1 MMAGTMRALL
11 LLLTMTALAVAAPAR
26 AQLPGGSAPALLQAD
41 EMTQDRELGTVVA
54 KGNVEITQGERILF
68 ADVVSY
74 NQKSNTVTASGN
86 VILLEPDGDTIFAEY
101 VELSDEMREGVIK
114 EIRILLSDD
123 SRFAASIARRTGGNR
138 TVLTRAVYSPCK
150 VCRDKPGKPPLW
162 RLKAGTIIHDKAA
175 REIRYQNVR
184 LEMFGIPVA
193 YSPYFSHPDPSVDR
207 KSGFLTPSFGTSGNL
222 GAFLELPYFWAI
234 DQNSDATFVP
244 IFTRDEGIIFSGE
257 YRQRFDNGEIE
268 LSGSVTEADRR
279 VGAGIAEDVREDEIR
294 GHLFARGHFDLDDTW
309 RTGFDVNRASDRSYL
324 RRFSFFGSSGNSLK
338 TNAYIEGFRGR
349 NYAAAKVLLF
359 QDLRSGQRPN
369 EPKIAPLLDFNHVG
383 EPTRFGGRFSIDAN
397 ARSLYRK
404 DAADSQRLSLKL
416 GYSFPYTADAG
427 FVTTLRGSLQNDLY
441 YVDQAQGSTDD
452 DGFTGRIF
460 PQISVDWRFP
470 FVRRSGTTQ
479 QIIEPIAALVV
490 SPNGSNPSAIPIEDS
505 VVVEIDDTSILS
517 ADRFPGIDRVESGQK
532 IIFGLKLGIF
542 GQDDSRAT
550 AFIGQSY
557 RIHAD
562 NDLKRQVGIEGN
574 LSDIVGR
581 LEIRPNRYMDVLY
594 RFRADNDT
602 FEFRRNEIEF
612 SAGPA
617 AFRLSGNYIFID
629 DDPSDAAVEKREEL
643 RIALTSKIDDFW
655 SISLRTQRDLRA
667 DGGTLFSGMQVR
679 YEDECFI
686 FTANA
691 ERSFTRDADFE
702 PTDKITFRLTFK
714 NLGSLTTAA
723 K

>member
-1 MMAGTMRALL
+1 MAGRMRALL
-11 LLLTMTALAVAAPAR
+11 LALTTMTILAIAVPLR
-26 AQLPGGSAPALLQAD
+26 AQIVDQSTPALLQAD

-86 VILLEPDGDTIFAEY
+86 VILLEPGGDTLFAEY
-101 VELSDEMREGVIK
+101 VELTDSMREGVIK

-123 SRFAASIARRTGGNR
+123 SRFAANIARRTGGSR
-138 TVLTRAVYSPCK
+138 TILTKAVYSPCK
-150 VCRDKPGKPPLW
+150 VCREMPEKPPLW
-162 RLKAGTIIHDKAA
+162 RLKAETIVHDKAA
-175 REIRYQNVR
+175 QKIRYKNVR
-184 LEMFGIPVA
+184 LEMFGVPVA

-222 GAFLELPYFWAI
+222 GPFLELPYFWAI
-234 DQNSDATFVP
+234 DQNSDATLVP

-257 YRQRFDNGEIE
+257 YRQRFDNGEIK
-268 LSGSVTEADRR
+268 LSGSLAEADRR
-279 VGAGIAEDVREDEIR
+279 VGAGVEEAIREDEIR
-294 GHLFARGHFDLDDTW
+294 GHLFARGRLDLDDTW
-309 RTGFDVNRASDRSYL
+309 RTRFDVERASDRSYL
-324 RRFSFFGSSGNSLK
+324 RRFNFFGNTGNSLETK
-338 TNAYIEGFRGR
+338 AYIEGFRGR
-349 NYAAAKVLLF
+349 NYAAAKILLS

-369 EPKIAPLLDFNHVG
+369 EPKIAPLLDFNHLG
-383 EPTRFGGRFSIDAN
+383 TPTRFGGRFSVDAN

-404 DAADSQRLSLKL
+404 DAADSQRVSLKL
-416 GYSFPYTADAG
+416 GYSLPYTADAG
-427 FVTTLRGSLQNDLY
+427 FVTTVRGTLQNDLY
-441 YVDQAQGSTDD
+441 YVNQAKGSVED

-460 PQISVDWRFP
+460 PQLSVDWRFP
-470 FVRRSGTTQ
+470 FVRRTGTSQ
-479 QIIEPIAALVV
+479 QIIEPIATLVV
-490 SPNGSNPSAIPIEDS
+490 SPNGSNPGAIPIEDS

-517 ADRFPGIDRVESGQK
+517 ADQFPGIDRVESGQK
-532 IIFGLKLGIF
+532 VIYGLKFGVLGH
-542 GQDDSRAT
+542 DDGRTT

-581 LEIRPNRYMDVLY
+581 LEVRPNRYMDVLY
-594 RFRADNDT
+594 RFRADDGT
-602 FEFRRNEIEF
+602 MEFRRNEIEF
-612 SAGPA
+612 SAGPE
-617 AFRLSGNYIFID
+617 AFRVSGNYIYID

-643 RIALTSKIDDFW
+643 RLSFKSRIDYFW
-655 SISLRTQRDLRA
+655 SVSLRTQRDLRD

-691 ERSFTRDADFE
+691 ERRFTQDADFE
-702 PTDKITFRLTFK
+702 PTDKLFFRLTFK
-714 NLGSLTTAA
+714 NLGSLSTAA